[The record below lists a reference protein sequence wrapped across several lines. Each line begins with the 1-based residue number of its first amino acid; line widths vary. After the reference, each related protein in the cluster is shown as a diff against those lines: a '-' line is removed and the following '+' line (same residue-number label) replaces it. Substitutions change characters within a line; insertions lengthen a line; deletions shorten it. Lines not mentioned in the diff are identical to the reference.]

1 MEFNFIGEENLIIEL
16 VLRFFFNFLMI
27 FIIVQQIY
35 YRIEKNKDYRLT
47 LVVLN
52 IVVFLVFYLLSKVE
66 IGFDL
71 AFGIFAIFSILRY
84 RTSQVP
90 VKEMTYMFIAIAL
103 GILNTINANVMG
115 YLVILFANVAIVLST
130 FILEKT
136 WKKTEFKKTV
146 VYEKIE
152 NIKPENYETLIKD
165 LELRTGLKILRAEV
179 SDINFMQDSAQI
191 NIFFHQEPKNNE
203 I

>member
-152 NIKPENYETLIKD
+152 NIKPENYDTLIID
-165 LELRTGLKILRAEV
+165 LESRTGLKILRAEV

-191 NIFFHQEPKNNE
+191 NIFYHQEPKNNE
-203 I
+203 N